1 MAKKKNKRKL
11 PRQRRKPRPFNRM
24 ILPVLGLAV
33 SSLLIGLVFIAVRHA
48 RTVNHP
54 DAAGQSSGDVATRDA
69 ETAVLPLYI
78 DARPIGAYLSGH
90 IPGAVSISGSG
101 GLNELKNR
109 ARILPQNRHLIV
121 YDFGYN
127 NIPAENIRK
136 ILVGMGI
143 TNVEVYRG
151 GWREWM
157 ASGNPVE
164 KGESP

>member
-1 MAKKKNKRKL
+1 MPNRKKSRKL
-11 PRQRRKPRPFNRM
+11 PRQRRKPRHFNRM

-33 SSLLIGLVFIAVRHA
+33 SSLVIGYAFISIRHT

-54 DAAGQSSGDVATRDA
+54 GAAGQLSGAVTAKEA
-69 ETAVLPLYI
+69 AVLPLYV
-78 DARPIGAYLSGH
+78 DARPLGAYLSGH

-101 GLNELKNR
+101 GLSELKNR
-109 ARILPQNRHLIV
+109 ARILPQNRHLVV

-127 NIPAENIRK
+127 CIPAENIK
-136 ILVGMGI
+136 KVLAGMGI
-143 TNVEVYRG
+143 TDVEVFRG

-164 KGESP
+164 KGESQ